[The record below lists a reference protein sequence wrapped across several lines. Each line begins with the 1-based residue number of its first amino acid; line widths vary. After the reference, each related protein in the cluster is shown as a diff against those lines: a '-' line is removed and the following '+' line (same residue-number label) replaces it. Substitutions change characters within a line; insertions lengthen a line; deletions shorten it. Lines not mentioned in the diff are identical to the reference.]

1 MPPKVARRHV
11 CLAADDVHRLASE
24 AGQHRALVL
33 TLAFCGIRWG
43 EAIALRVRESELI
56 TEVRNAGFK
65 LSDRQ
70 LTFYM
75 SEGLIPLSVRAGSRV
90 GVYPAVVVDLMHW
103 LLFMR
108 NLGVSIDALRELLP
122 VWKFLKRSLK
132 GKSVDLAELE
142 LVARQHVSSP
152 GALSAAPAAVSYV
165 LNCLCDCCRPKVKLI
180 NRAGEVT
187 TLDEVISIGFAIAAP
202 LTAEAEVEE
211 RAPVDK
217 WMGRTRI
224 SLGGALPSNKDPMT
238 VRLGRKVHEPWP
250 VDEPDEA
257 AASHAAEPQQL
268 DRDEEVITTQT

>member
-152 GALSAAPAAVSYV
+152 GALSAAPAAVSY
-165 LNCLCDCCRPKVKLI
+165 
-180 NRAGEVT
+180 
-187 TLDEVISIGFAIAAP
+187 
-202 LTAEAEVEE
+202 
-211 RAPVDK
+211 
-217 WMGRTRI
+217 
-224 SLGGALPSNKDPMT
+224 
-238 VRLGRKVHEPWP
+238 
-250 VDEPDEA
+250 
-257 AASHAAEPQQL
+257 
-268 DRDEEVITTQT
+268 